1 MTANRAPD
9 RFPLA
14 LLCLALGLG
23 GCGTLLPRQTENAAQ
38 DFASYRDVQFSFNR
52 VEPRV
57 TQTPQLAR
65 LGFYVDSSPNVQI
78 LSYLGVMERF
88 MPGGAVTIAEVAPE
102 VRRCIEAREAC
113 VGYVFNF
120 EHREE
125 QRVGSVALDMLS
137 FSRTTLT
144 SGWSAEVLFLVED
157 RTVIYKLLS
166 GSPNVDERRETV
178 RPLGPLQDVSDTARA
193 AVVP

>member
-1 MTANRAPD
+1 MKPERAT
-9 RFPLA
+9 RVSLIGA
-14 LLCLALGLG
+14 LYAVFALS
-23 GCGTLLPRQTENAAQ
+23 GCGTLLPHQTENAAQ
-38 DFASYRDVQFSFNR
+38 DFESYRDVQFSFNQ

-57 TQTPQLAR
+57 TQTPELAR
-65 LGFYVDSSPNVQI
+65 IGFHADSSPNVHI

-88 MPGGAVTIAEVAPE
+88 MPGGAVGINDVAPE
-102 VRRCIEAREAC
+102 VRRCIEARDSC

-125 QRVGSVALDMLS
+125 QRVGNVALDMLS

-144 SGWSAEVLFLVED
+144 TGWSAEVLFLVED

-166 GSPNVDERRETV
+166 GSPNVDEREETV

-193 AVVP
+193 AIRP